1 MPLTDLEQQIL
12 TFEHQTWRYAGAK
25 EGTIRDRFGLSATR
39 YYQLLSALIDHPD
52 ALAHDPLT
60 VRRLQRLRDAR
71 RQARTSRRTG

>member
-1 MPLTDLEQQIL
+1 MALTDLEQQIL

-25 EGTIRDRFGLSATR
+25 EAAIRDRFGLSATR
-39 YYQLLSALIDHPD
+39 YYQLLSTLIDRPD